1 MCLHPFIFFLPPIIP
16 ATFLSFF
23 LNHHFFWQFL
33 DSFPVYLFPFSS
45 IPSFLSSLFFI
56 FLSFD
61 SFLPS
66 NQSVCRLL
74 SQYCGRCHATKTQPQ
89 VLNNIGPRGEG
100 DAHRCCDDTDVILT
114 ARGLFVGRHKLSL
127 QVENKVADWQN
138 TWGGHRK
145 WLEGFKCNRK

>member
-16 ATFLSFF
+16 AYLPFF
-23 LNHHFFWQFL
+23 LLKSALLLIISWFLPCILISIFFHSFL
-33 DSFPVYLFPFSS
+33 PPFS
-45 IPSFLSSLFFI
+45 IFI

-66 NQSVCRLL
+66 HQSVCRLL
-74 SQYCGRCHATKTQPQ
+74 SQYCGRCHATITQPQ

-100 DAHRCCDDTDVILT
+100 DTHRCCDDTDVILT

-127 QVENKVADWQN
+127 QVENKVVDWQN
-138 TWGGHRK
+138 TRWSQEMV
-145 WLEGFKCNRK
+145 EGI